1 MSDIKPSMLVEEL
14 LKERREVTLNILL
27 NSNADFNRLRE
38 KAKQM
43 NDYDSD
49 EYGFNVSGTDAE
61 LWESVNDYFKKYEPQ
76 KEFSKCIPKYMSMII
91 ICFWLI

>member
-38 KAKQM
+38 IAKQM
-43 NDYDSD
+43 NDYYSD
-49 EYGFNVSGTDAE
+49 EYGFNVS
-61 LWESVNDYFKKYEPQ
+61 
-76 KEFSKCIPKYMSMII
+76 
-91 ICFWLI
+91 